1 MKEADKGGALRSIFG
16 LGGWQ
21 QLQVT
26 EMIEEKVEK
35 SENRVIDAIASL
47 KADLRSEIGAVK
59 SDLKS
64 EIGAVKADLRS
75 EISAVKSDVSAVN
88 GRVDSLKTLMITTL
102 ATVGGVQTGLLIWIV
117 TRLVASP

>member
-1 MKEADKGGALRSIFG
+1 
-16 LGGWQ
+16 
-21 QLQVT
+21 
-26 EMIEEKVEK
+26 MIEEKVEK

-47 KADLRSEIGAVK
+47 KADLKSEISAVK
-59 SDLKS
+59 SDL
-64 EIGAVKADLRS
+64 
-75 EISAVKSDVSAVN
+75 KSDVSAVN